1 MRTKDL
7 TYPIKLVMILA
18 MLSTGITSVI
28 TRYVP
33 EQKIKD
39 IVRKRRRIRRFETLS
54 PCDEEV

>member
-33 EQKIKD
+33 EQKMKD
-39 IVRKRRRIRRFETLS
+39 IFRKGRRVRRFETLS
-54 PCDEEV
+54 ACDEEI

>member
-28 TRYVP
+28 TKYVP